1 MKIKNE
7 IKKWVIFSAGGTGGH
22 IFPALAVAER
32 LRELHPELG
41 ILFIGNKARMESEI
55 IPKYDFPIILLDM
68 HGLDRKNILKNIN
81 LPIKLI
87 KSWIKLNKI
96 FKKFKPKV
104 VIGFGGYVTYPVLKL
119 AQWRGIPT
127 ITQEQNSTP
136 GLANIKLSKK
146 ASAIC
151 AAYPTIKNYIK
162 TPNVYMIGNLVRQE
176 ILLPMSKEEAANFW
190 NLDINK
196 KTILA
201 LGGSLGAKA
210 INDFICNILTDLI
223 SKDLQL
229 IWQTGDKYSINSC
242 LNIDKL
248 NDNIIVKPF
257 IREMREAYTMAD
269 IVIARAGAGTL
280 AELSALAKPSIIIPS
295 PNVVNNHQYLN
306 AQALAESNAIILLDE
321 NLLDIKGKEIL
332 LDLINNE
339 NLQKKLSKNIS
350 KFHNPNAINDFIE
363 LIEKYLKN

>member
-1 MKIKNE
+1 M
-7 IKKWVIFSAGGTGGH
+7 
-22 IFPALAVAER
+22 
-32 LRELHPELG
+32 
-41 ILFIGNKARMESEI
+41 
-55 IPKYDFPIILLDM
+55 
-68 HGLDRKNILKNIN
+68 
-81 LPIKLI
+81 
-87 KSWIKLNKI
+87 
-96 FKKFKPKV
+96 
-104 VIGFGGYVTYPVLKL
+104 
-119 AQWRGIPT
+119 
-127 ITQEQNSTP
+127 
-136 GLANIKLSKK
+136 
-146 ASAIC
+146 
-151 AAYPTIKNYIK
+151 
-162 TPNVYMIGNLVRQE
+162 
-176 ILLPMSKEEAANFW
+176 
-190 NLDINK
+190 
-196 KTILA
+196 
-201 LGGSLGAKA
+201 
-210 INDFICNILTDLI
+210 I

-339 NLQKKLSKNIS
+339 NLQKLSKNIS

-363 LIEKYLKN
+363 LIEKYLKIDKNEIK